1 MPYTQED
8 LQQLDFY
15 QNLIDEDEQQYL
27 QRRRLL
33 RDAASISGSAD
44 DGSLVLRNEEGTVM
58 IFENPYTNELYESGP
73 DSTLVVDLLTDTLKN
88 DSTTINKIFD
98 RNFTEL

>member
-1 MPYTQED
+1 MPYTQEE
-8 LQQLDFY
+8 LQKLDFY
-15 QNLIDEDEQQYL
+15 QNLINEDEQQYL
-27 QRRRLL
+27 QRRALL
-33 RDAASISGSAD
+33 QDIANMSGSAD

-73 DSTLVVDLLTDTLKN
+73 DSTLVIDLLTDTLKN
-88 DSTTINKIFD
+88 DSITIDKIFD

>member
-88 DSTTINKIFD
+88 DSTTINKLFD